1 MFAIAVTLAAMLVS
15 ILLLSLTI
23 RRLSQANDELKLL
36 NFVAAVRVSE
46 ELIRDSD
53 LLTAKLDE
61 RTKG

>member
-1 MFAIAVTLAAMLVS
+1 VFAIAVTLAAMLVS

>member
-1 MFAIAVTLAAMLVS
+1 MLVS